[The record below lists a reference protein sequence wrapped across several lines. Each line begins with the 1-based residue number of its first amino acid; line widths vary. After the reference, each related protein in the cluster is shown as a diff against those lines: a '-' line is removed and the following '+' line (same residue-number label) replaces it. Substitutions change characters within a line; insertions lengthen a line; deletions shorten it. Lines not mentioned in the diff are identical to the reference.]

1 MSQKKDSVPANS
13 ENLLHDLKSLIEQ
26 GRSQAV
32 AAVNSALTIT
42 YWQVGRR
49 INEEILHGQRA
60 EYGKQVVVSLAE
72 ELSVTYGK
80 SFEAR
85 NLRRMMQF
93 AEVFPD
99 FEIVS
104 PLVSQLSWT
113 HFTVLMSLPNS
124 EARGFYAQHTTEG
137 KWRLRNGNTEYT
149 EEIFIERGELCN
161 PRVGF

>member
-1 MSQKKDSVPANS
+1 MSKKNDIVPANAG
-13 ENLLHDLKSLIEQ
+13 NLLRDLKSLIEQ

-32 AAVNSALTIT
+32 AAVNSALTVT

-60 EYGKQVVVSLAE
+60 EYGKQVVVSLAA

-93 AEVFPD
+93 R
-99 FEIVS
+99 
-104 PLVSQLSWT
+104 
-113 HFTVLMSLPNS
+113 S
-124 EARGFYAQHTTEG
+124 E
-137 KWRLRNGNTEYT
+137 
-149 EEIFIERGELCN
+149 ER
-161 PRVGF
+161 RVGKECRSRWSPYH